1 MCNDPLGSFPTVPK
15 ENCRFDVCS
24 PREPPPVSHQRL
36 TSGAP
41 LAPEPE
47 ALSMLDEPSL
57 SRQWIV
63 RRLQRAL
70 SMEYRHAPLWEGMAA
85 RIGAPWDSVARQSAG
100 SARERARAIAE
111 IIDGLGSSPYP
122 TFGFAQPLCSA
133 AGLLLGL
140 VSRRAALSTS
150 RRASSHAL
158 AEYVGLAALADG
170 AEGVPEDLFDAVTPL
185 LAAATSGA
193 AMFQESATGGGP
205 PASESGDNTASALDL
220 DAECD
225 TKSRIVA
232 RF

>member
-1 MCNDPLGSFPTVPK
+1 MALHTCNDPLGSFPTVPK

-24 PREPPPVSHQRL
+24 PREPATSVS
-36 TSGAP
+36 P
-41 LAPEPE
+41 PEP
-47 ALSMLDEPSL
+47 
-57 SRQWIV
+57 
-63 RRLQRAL
+63 
-70 SMEYRHAPLWEGMAA
+70 
-85 RIGAPWDSVARQSAG
+85 
-100 SARERARAIAE
+100 ARAITE

-158 AEYVGLAALADG
+158 AEYIGLAALADG